1 MSFDARPAQ
10 GAHYILATDH
20 ELPPLRH
27 KLMQSTQLPC
37 LPYATAPAA
46 DDGHEP
52 WRRATQPPFCRAKP
66 APGPVPAL
74 LAKPQPPVAQD
85 WDLMFNAVKA
95 RLRNAVLEGQDSA
108 SMTDAVLEC
117 VEALEQLHRMLEAQR
132 ATPGGQ

>member
-1 MSFDARPAQ
+1 MSFDVRPAR
-10 GAHYILATDH
+10 GAYYILATDH
-20 ELPPLRH
+20 DLPPLRH

-37 LPYATAPAA
+37 LPYATAA

-74 LAKPQPPVAQD
+74 LTKPQPSVAQD

-95 RLRNAVLEGQDSA
+95 RLRAAVLGGHDGA
-108 SMTDAVLEC
+108 VMTDAVLEC
-117 VEALEQLHRMLEAQR
+117 VEALEQLHRMLEDQR
-132 ATPGGQ
+132 KTPGGR